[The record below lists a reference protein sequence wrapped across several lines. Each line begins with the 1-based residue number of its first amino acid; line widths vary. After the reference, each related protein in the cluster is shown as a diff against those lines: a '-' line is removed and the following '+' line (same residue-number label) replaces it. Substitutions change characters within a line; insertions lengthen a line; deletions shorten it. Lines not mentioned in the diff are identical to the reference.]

1 MRKKPIYLVV
11 LLLFCIGIG
20 CKKSEDS
27 PTEPTTPQN
36 ETAVQVISST
46 SSGAVTTASGYGVQ
60 VIPGSVP
67 PNAQGASA
75 NVTFSIESPAVPPKA
90 LSSFAQAKSEIF
102 KVGPDGF
109 SFRWP
114 VKVLIP
120 FKNAEAN
127 QVRAVYFDPLLD
139 RWKVIPAS
147 NIDNTK
153 KVMEVDALNL
163 GYFAAATVSQGF
175 SKTNA
180 DDYDGGFEMTGASD
194 YYYTLT
200 VKSVS
205 NYKYPYQ
212 AAWYGNLVGQSGSTG
227 SNPTGGPKQ
236 PTHIILPQ
244 ATYEIWV
251 SRTKPGTLSEL
262 PKLYTYTI
270 PATGTISNPV
280 SYTSALSSGT
290 GWTSLA
296 MPSGG
301 EWKEGSPADWPTPT
315 NTYGTGEFQATLTW
329 VNNSSKK
336 SDVDLHLYGPNNM
349 HVFWDADKAADGT
362 LELDRDWMEEV
373 GNAIENIYSLKQ
385 MTKGTYT
392 IKVNLYSGSATT
404 YSVRVIRAANVKTY
418 SGTVSTVNDK
428 DDSAKM
434 ITLESFTIN

>member
-1 MRKKPIYLVV
+1 MRTKPIYFAV
-11 LLLFCIGIG
+11 LLLLLIGAQ
-20 CKKSEDS
+20 CKKEEDN
-27 PTEPTTPQN
+27 PTEPPTTQN
-36 ETAVQVISST
+36 ESAIQVINST
-46 SSGAVTTASGYGVQ
+46 SSGTVKTASGYGVQ
-60 VIPGSVP
+60 VISGSVP
-67 PNAQGASA
+67 PNSQGSSA
-75 NVTFSIESPAVPPKA
+75 NVTFSIESPATPPKP
-90 LSSFAQAKSEIF
+90 LSSFAQAKSDIF

-114 VKVLIP
+114 IKVLIP

-127 QVRAVYFDPLLD
+127 QVRAVQFDPLLD
-139 RWKVIPAS
+139 KWKVIPAS

-153 KVMEVDALNL
+153 KVMEVDVMSL

-301 EWKEGSPADWPTPT
+301 EWKEGSPASWPKPT
-315 NTYGTGEFQATLTW
+315 STYGTGEFQATLTW
-329 VNNSSKK
+329 VNNSSKQ
-336 SDVDLHLYGPNNM
+336 SDVDLHVFGPGNM
-349 HVFWDADKAADGT
+349 HVYWGFEKSSDGSV
-362 LELDRDWMEEV
+362 ELDRDWMEEV
-373 GNAIENIYSLKQ
+373 GSAVENIYSLKQ
-385 MTKGTYT
+385 MPKGTYT
-392 IKVNLYSGSATT
+392 IKVNLYSGVATN
-404 YSVRVIRAANVKTY
+404 YSVRVIRAANVKSY
-418 SGTVSTVNDK
+418 SGTVTTVNDK
-428 DDSAKM
+428 DDSSKM
-434 ITLESFTIN
+434 ITIDSFTIN